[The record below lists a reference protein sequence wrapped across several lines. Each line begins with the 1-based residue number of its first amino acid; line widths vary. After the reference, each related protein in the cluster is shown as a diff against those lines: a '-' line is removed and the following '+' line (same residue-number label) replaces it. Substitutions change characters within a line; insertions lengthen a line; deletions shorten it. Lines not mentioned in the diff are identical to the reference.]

1 MAFERGHKKIGGRK
15 KGDLNVTTKTQREW
29 LDSVLTDGR
38 DKFAESMRKLPPTEY
53 VKAYLALLPYV
64 TPRQSQSINFD
75 AQLKAE
81 YKRIEQLME
90 SAPDEFV
97 EKVAEKVLQMQ
108 NDNI

>member
-1 MAFERGHKKIGGRK
+1 MGFERGHARIGGRK
-15 KGDLNVTTKTQREW
+15 KGSLNATTRTQREW

-38 DKFAESMRKLPPTEY
+38 DKFADSMKKLPPTEY
-53 VKAYLALLPYV
+53 VKAYLSLLPYV
-64 TPRQSQSINFD
+64 TPRQSQNINFD

-97 EKVAEKVLQMQ
+97 EKVAEKLLQMQ
-108 NDNI
+108 NENN

>member
-1 MAFERGHKKIGGRK
+1 MAFEKGHKRVGGRK
-15 KGDLNVTTKTQREW
+15 KGSINAITRTQREW
-29 LDSVLTDGR
+29 IDSVLTDGR
-38 DKFAESMRKLPPTEY
+38 EKFAESMRKLPPSEY
-53 VKAYLALLPYV
+53 VKSYLLLLPYV
-64 TPRQSQSINFD
+64 TPRQSRSINFD

-108 NDNI
+108 NDN